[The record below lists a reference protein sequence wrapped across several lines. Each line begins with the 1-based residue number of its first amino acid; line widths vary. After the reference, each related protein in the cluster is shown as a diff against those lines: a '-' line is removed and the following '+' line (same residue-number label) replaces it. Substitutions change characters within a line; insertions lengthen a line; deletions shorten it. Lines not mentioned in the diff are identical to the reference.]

1 MLRHASSISSRR
13 TILQHTRQSRSHL
26 RCVSSGSQLPSSS
39 SSIGRKR
46 LAPWK
51 SSTVP
56 IPSSTTTTNP
66 VRWHA
71 SVFSGRWE
79 DKEWHQ
85 KDFLKDVT
93 VKEKESWLD
102 SMLKDKFQEVD
113 VQAFLIILQAL
124 ATPDIDDTGAPRRA
138 EHWMARLKS
147 HPSLHPTP
155 ECYQAA
161 IQAWANS
168 NKENILVVVNR
179 SERWLNELIAE
190 SENAPERI
198 RPTIECYNAF
208 LDALTRGRSGSNK
221 RNQTI
226 VQSNASKAEGI
237 LRRLHSEFHH
247 FGEAATVIPN
257 TDTFNFVIRGWTRCK
272 HDTIIAKKVLALLR
286 LMEAYQRENPTS
298 SRVLP
303 DTRSYSMAIDA
314 FGSVAKMKAR
324 ECYESDG
331 GFSNDPSVNGISELE
346 EAQSILTYMHDLQDA
361 GVKGVVPHAIP
372 YNILITGWA
381 SIAGY
386 GHEDAPFRAE
396 AILRTMLS
404 HKDNGFADRAPDRI
418 SFEKVISA
426 WANSNHPNAGKRA
439 NWWLKRLWN
448 DAEVDGNAE
457 LLPNKTTYNI
467 VMRALAKTDGAKAA
481 ETLLLKLG
489 DKYKEQK
496 EIYLCPNSESFAIV
510 IRAWLQKAKRER
522 NVEDR
527 IAALRRAIE
536 WLQSL
541 QQVENEQNLSTSPEL
556 YLGVL
561 RCATKCARRRRETLK
576 LATETFEA
584 MKHSRFQYDSYPYS
598 LLLQIGLDALSG
610 PKDDD
615 ERILFVENLLVDC
628 SEDGLV
634 SSTFL
639 QAIMNSRT
647 YATGWTKDAKQELI
661 QRFFSEWPLPQSWSR
676 NVSNPR
682 SIPLPNHVGLVV

>member
-13 TILQHTRQSRSHL
+13 AFIQHARQIKPRV
-26 RCVSSGSQLPSSS
+26 RCISVGQFPR
-39 SSIGRKR
+39 SSIERKR

-51 SSTVP
+51 PTIP
-56 IPSSTTTTNP
+56 IPSTNNP

-71 SVFSGRWE
+71 SVFSGRWD

-85 KDFLKDVT
+85 KDFLKDAT
-93 VKEKESWLD
+93 VKEKESWLQT
-102 SMLKDKFQEVD
+102 MLESHYKELD
-113 VQAFLIILQAL
+113 VRAFLIVLQAL
-124 ATPDIDDTGAPRRA
+124 ATPHIDDAGAPRRA
-138 EHWMARLKS
+138 EHWMARLKGHS
-147 HPSLHPTP
+147 SISATP

-168 NKENILVVVNR
+168 KNENILVVVNR

-190 SENAPERI
+190 GEAAPERI

-247 FGEAATVIPN
+247 FGDTAPVAPN
-257 TDTFNFVIRGWTRCK
+257 TETFNFVIRGWTRCK
-272 HDTIIAKKVLALLR
+272 HDNRISKKVLALLR

-303 DTRSYSMAIDA
+303 DSRSYSMAIDA
-314 FGSVAKMKAR
+314 LGSVAKMKAR
-324 ECYESDG
+324 RCYETE
-331 GFSNDPSVNGISELE
+331 GFIDDPSVNGISELE

-381 SIAGY
+381 SIAGF
-386 GHEDAPFRAE
+386 GHEDAPFKAE
-396 AILRTMLS
+396 EILRTMLS

-448 DAEVDGNAE
+448 DAEVDSNAE
-457 LLPNKTTYNI
+457 LLPTKTTYNI
-467 VMRALAKTDGAKAA
+467 VMRALAKTDGVHAA
-481 ETLLLKLG
+481 ETLLLTLG

-496 EIYLCPNSESFAIV
+496 EMNLCPNSESFAIV
-510 IRAWLQKAKRER
+510 IRAWLQKAKQER

-561 RCATKCARRRRETLK
+561 RCATKCARRRRETLT

-584 MKHSRFQYDSYPYS
+584 MKTSRFQYDSYSYC
-598 LLLQIGLDALSG
+598 LVLEVGLEALSG
-610 PKDDD
+610 PKDDH
-615 ERILFVENLLVDC
+615 ERALFVENLLIDC

-634 SSTFL
+634 SSTVL
-639 QAIMNSRT
+639 QAIGKSRT
-647 YATGWTKDAKQELI
+647 YATGWTKDAKHQLVDHL
-661 QRFFSEWPLPQSWSR
+661 FPEWPLPQAWSR
-676 NVSNPR
+676 NVTNSR
-682 SIPLPNHVGLVV
+682 SIPQPHHVGRNL

>member
-1 MLRHASSISSRR
+1 MSSTMLRHVSAISSHRTYLHGTRR
-13 TILQHTRQSRSHL
+13 SRSYL
-26 RCVSSGSQLPSSS
+26 RCVSGSQLPPSSS
-39 SSIGRKR
+39 SSIGGRKR
-46 LAPWK
+46 HAPWK
-51 SSTVP
+51 PTTPLLSS
-56 IPSSTTTTNP
+56 NP

-71 SVFSGRWE
+71 SVFTRGWD

-85 KDFLKDVT
+85 QDFLKDAT
-93 VKEKESWLD
+93 VKEKESWLQA
-102 SMLKDKFQEVD
+102 MLKSQPQDLD
-113 VQAFLIILQAL
+113 VQAFLIVLNAL
-124 ATPDIDDTGAPRRA
+124 AAPDLDDTGAPRRA
-138 EHWMARLKS
+138 EHVMSQLKRHS
-147 HPSLHPTP
+147 ALHPTP

-161 IQAWANS
+161 IQAWANA

-179 SERWLNELIAE
+179 SERWLNELVAE

-226 VQSNASKAEGI
+226 VQSNAAQAEGI

-257 TDTFNFVIRGWTRCK
+257 TETFNFVIRGWTRCK
-272 HDTIIAKKVLALLR
+272 HDTIIATKVLALLR
-286 LMEAYQRENPTS
+286 LMESYQRENPTS

-324 ECYESDG
+324 YCYEG
-331 GFSNDPSVNGISELE
+331 HGFTSDPSMNGISELE
-346 EAQSILTYMHDLQDA
+346 EAHSILKYMHDLQDA
-361 GVKGVVPHAIP
+361 GVKGVVPTAVP

-381 SIAGY
+381 AIAAY

-396 AILRTMLS
+396 AILRTMIS
-404 HKDNGFADRAPDRI
+404 QKDNGFADRAPDRI
-418 SFEKVISA
+418 SFEKVMSA
-426 WANSNHPNAGKRA
+426 WANSKHPNAGKRA

-448 DAEVDGNAE
+448 DAEVDSNAA
-457 LLPNKTTYNI
+457 LLPTKTTYNI

-481 ETLLLKLG
+481 ETLLLTLG

-496 EIYLCPNSESFAIV
+496 EMDLCPNSESFAIV
-510 IRAWLQKAKRER
+510 IRTWLHKAKKER
-522 NVEDR
+522 KVEDR
-527 IAALRRAIE
+527 IAALQRAIE

-584 MKHSRFQYDSYPYS
+584 MRNSRFQYDSHPYC
-598 LLLQIGLDALSG
+598 LLLEVGLDALSG

-615 ERILFVENLLVDC
+615 ERTLFVENMLADC

-634 SSTFL
+634 STTFL
-639 QAIMNSRT
+639 QAITKSRT
-647 YATGWTKDAKQELI
+647 YASGWTNDAKRELI
-661 QRFFSEWPLPQSWSR
+661 HQLFSERPLPPSWSR

-682 SIPLPNHVGLVV
+682 LVPKSNYDGRIR